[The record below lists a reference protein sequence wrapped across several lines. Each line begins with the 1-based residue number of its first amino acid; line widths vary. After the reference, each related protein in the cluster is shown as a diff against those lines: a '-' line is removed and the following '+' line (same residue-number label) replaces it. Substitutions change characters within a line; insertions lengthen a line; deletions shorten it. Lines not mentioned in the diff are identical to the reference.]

1 VIARPAVVAAVAV
14 LTLAACSAGDGLVGD
29 ERACAAVTDL
39 VDQIGAGDDEE
50 ATAAAI
56 GTFREAA
63 ASANEADLRQ
73 ASERLLSAAD
83 HYLADPSSPEARTEL
98 ATGIYE
104 VTTACDVI
112 GHPLR
117 EESRGS

>member
-1 VIARPAVVAAVAV
+1 VTPRLAVAAVLAV
-14 LTLAACSAGDGLVGD
+14 LALAACSAGHDLAGD

-39 VDQIGAGDDEE
+39 VDHIGAGDDRN

-63 ASANEADLRQ
+63 ADANEGDLRQ

-83 HYLADPSSPEARTEL
+83 RYLADPSSAPARTEL
-98 ATGIYE
+98 ATGIYG